1 MANVKLSPEVA
12 EVIGRSTITGNILVL
27 PPGQLERPLY
37 EAVNKAL
44 VAAGGKWKTRVGHVF
59 TGDPRVKLG
68 LMLETGVAVDE
79 KKKFQAFYTP
89 PALAA
94 RVVEWASVSGMI
106 VLEPS
111 CGAGALMLES
121 IAQGAA
127 KTYGIEINPEAEVAA
142 RKLLAGSGSFQ
153 IWGRDFMGTSP
164 KDLNSGVLFDRVVMN
179 PPFTN
184 NQDIQH
190 VQHALTF
197 LKPGGILVA
206 VMGANIERARFK
218 ALVAGLTHKIEHVE
232 AGAFKAAGTNIPT
245 IILRIHA

>member
-27 PPGQLERPLY
+27 PPGQLDRPLY

-59 TGDPRVKLG
+59 TGDPRAKLG

-79 KKKFQAFYTP
+79 KKLFQAFYTP

-94 RVVEWASVSGMI
+94 RLVELANVSGCS

-111 CGAGALMLES
+111 MGEGALVAECF
-121 IAQGAA
+121 AQGAQRV
-127 KTYGIEINPEAEVAA
+127 TGVELNPDAFKIACRKAPCAA
-142 RKLLAGSGSFQ
+142 LLS
-153 IWGRDFMGTSP
+153 DFLHVMP
-164 KDLNSGVLFDRVVMN
+164 FDAMANFDRVVMN
-179 PPFTN
+179 PPFTKD
-184 NQDIQH
+184 QDIQH

-218 ALVAGLTHKIEHVE
+218 VLVAGLTHKIEHVE